1 MKASLQLVRSTIQ
14 IASGG
19 STGAGS
25 NDASELEGG
34 RSVTGLAT
42 KVSLADGGL
51 LPDSDTDSTGKM
63 ALKLLVIDDH
73 PLILEGVAAALEGLG
88 HGVRI
93 VAARTAEKG
102 LAAAAAN
109 PDLDL
114 VLLDVALPGVS
125 GFALISK
132 LRERFPMLP
141 IVVLSA
147 LDDAASV
154 SRAMNAGAM
163 GFVPKSSATRV
174 LINVLKSVLE
184 GNVSPATLSATK
196 PASVAMAA
204 SGVKDSQVSLLTLRQ
219 IEVLSRVCQGKAN
232 KQIATELG
240 LSEKTVK
247 AHVTAIF
254 KVLGVANRTQ
264 AALAARS
271 VGVVFAS

>member
-1 MKASLQLVRSTIQ
+1 
-14 IASGG
+14 
-19 STGAGS
+19 
-25 NDASELEGG
+25 
-34 RSVTGLAT
+34 
-42 KVSLADGGL
+42 
-51 LPDSDTDSTGKM
+51 M

-73 PLILEGVAAALEGLG
+73 PLVLEGVAAALEGLG
-88 HGVRI
+88 EGVRMI
-93 VAARTAEKG
+93 AARTAEKG
-102 LAAAAAN
+102 LAAAATN

-125 GFALISK
+125 GFALIGK
-132 LRERFPMLP
+132 LRERFPALP

-154 SRAMNAGAM
+154 SRAMNAGAI

-174 LINVLKSVLE
+174 LINVLRQVLE
-184 GNVSPATLSATK
+184 GNVSPSAFTATK
-196 PASVAMAA
+196 PASQVA
-204 SGVKDSQVSLLTLRQ
+204 SGIDGRERDISLLTLRQ
-219 IEVLSRVCQGKAN
+219 IEVLSRMCQGKAN